1 MQKGGKSET
10 KWNEALRLIF
20 ATIAS
25 VGGAGTIIVAI
36 SKYLGN
42 LFAKKYEQKLVA
54 KFQNQ
59 INDYQNKLD
68 ILKRTTLRYSDRQFE
83 LYSIL
88 WSSLQNLKIS
98 ADNLWERASSKN
110 LADFSKQLRETKIE
124 IEKASLFIE
133 DEHYSEL
140 IKIIKHFSEFE
151 IGKIMLIDY
160 RRTTNLEGHLIEEQM
175 VEGNQRVKERYDA
188 LILLIKTDLKKQLKG
203 E

>member
-1 MQKGGKSET
+1 MEWDET
-10 KWNEALRLIF
+10 LRLIF
-20 ATIAS
+20 SALAS
-25 VGGAGTIIVAI
+25 VGGAGAIIIGI
-36 SKYLGN
+36 SKYLGE
-42 LFAKKYEQKLVA
+42 LFAKRYEQKLVA

-59 INDYQNKLD
+59 INDYQTKLD

-98 ADNLWERASSKN
+98 ADNLWEKASSKN
-110 LADFSKQLRETKIE
+110 LADFSKQLKETKTE

-151 IGKIMLIDY
+151 IGKKMLIDY
-160 RRTTNLEGHLIEEQM
+160 RRTTNIDEHLIERQM
-175 VEGNQRVKERYDA
+175 VAGNHRVKERYYE
-188 LILLIKTDLKKQLKG
+188 LILLIKTNLKKQLKG

>member
-1 MQKGGKSET
+1 ME
-10 KWNEALRLIF
+10 WNETLRLIF
-20 ATIAS
+20 AALAS
-25 VGGAGTIIVAI
+25 VGGAGVIIVGI
-36 SKYLGN
+36 SKYLGE

-59 INDYQNKLD
+59 INDYQNKLE
-68 ILKRTTLRYSDRQFE
+68 ILKKVTLRYSDRQFE

-98 ADNLWERASSKN
+98 ADNLWEKASSKN

-124 IEKASLFIE
+124 IEKVSLFIE

-151 IGKIMLIDY
+151 IGKKMLINY
-160 RRTTNLEGHLIEEQM
+160 RRTTNLDEHLIERQM
-175 VEGNQRVKERYDA
+175 VAGNQRVKERYNE
-188 LILLIKTDLKKQLKG
+188 LILLIKTDLKEQLKG
-203 E
+203 DYQQHV

>member
-1 MQKGGKSET
+1 MEWDET
-10 KWNEALRLIF
+10 LRLIF
-20 ATIAS
+20 AALAS
-25 VGGAGTIIVAI
+25 VGGAGAIIVGI
-36 SKYLGN
+36 SKFLGD
-42 LFAKKYEQKLVA
+42 LFAKKYEKKLVA

-98 ADNLWERASSKN
+98 ADNLWEKANSKN
-110 LADFSKQLRETKIE
+110 LIDFSKQIKETKIE

-151 IGKIMLIDY
+151 IGKKMLIDY
-160 RRTTNLEGHLIEEQM
+160 RRTTNLDEHLIERQM
-175 VEGNQRVKERYDA
+175 VAGNQRVKARYDQ
-188 LILLIKTDLKKQLKG
+188 LILIIKTDLKKQLKG